1 MASSAFT
8 DSASPGQPRRG
19 LVLLDAFELAGLGW
33 REPPKNSDGDDED
46 DVLGAPAGGERQHVN
61 RLYGARPPFGFS

>member
-8 DSASPGQPRRG
+8 DSASPGRNDDDSFFWTPSN
-19 LVLLDAFELAGLGW
+19 LPAWLAS
-33 REPPKNSDGDDED
+33 PMKNTRATNED